1 MGRKKYN
8 KDPFV
13 AKFGPIGKIRDR
25 VIPGEDLHEV
35 SKVVIEKVGIQFPG
49 LNTKEC
55 IEYIES
61 LKINYKTNRN

>member
-1 MGRKKYN
+1 MARKKYY

-13 AKFGPIGKIRDR
+13 SKFGPIGKIRDR
-25 VIPGEDLHEV
+25 NIPVEDLHEV
-35 SKVVIEKVGIQFPG
+35 SKVVIEKVGIRNPII
-49 LNTKEC
+49 NTKEC